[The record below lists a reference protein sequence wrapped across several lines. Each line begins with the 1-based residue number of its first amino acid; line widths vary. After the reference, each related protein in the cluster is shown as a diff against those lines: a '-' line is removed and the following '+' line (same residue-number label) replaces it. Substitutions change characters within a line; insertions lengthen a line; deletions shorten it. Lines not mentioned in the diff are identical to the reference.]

1 MKPSATVIGAGLA
14 GSEAAWQIA
23 RAGYLVRLV
32 EMRPTRSTPA
42 HKTDRFAELVCSNSF
57 KSDLEST
64 PAGLLKR
71 EMRDLGSLTLAVA
84 DRCRV
89 PGGEALAVDREAF
102 SQGVTEALGALP
114 NVLLERNEATGEDVE
129 RWLQDGPV
137 VVATGP
143 LTSDGLAE
151 WLAAKTGSDR
161 LYFFDAVSP
170 TVTAESID
178 RSVAFAGSRYGKG
191 GDDYLNCPFTR
202 EEYDAFVAALL
213 AAERA
218 PLHDFEQGVR
228 YFEGC
233 LPIEEIASRGARSL
247 AFGNFKPVGLTDPRT
262 GRRPYAVL
270 QLRPENADRTLYS
283 LVASQTRLKWGEQ
296 ARVFRMVPG
305 LQNAEF
311 VRFGVIHRNTY
322 LHAPTVFDR
331 TLRLRNLS
339 AVRCAGQIT
348 GVEGYMESAATG
360 LLAGLWTVLD
370 LSGSEPVEPPA
381 ECVLG
386 SLLAYL
392 ADQTERDFAPM
403 NANWGLF
410 PPLEPPLRDKQAR
423 RAALAQRAREAF
435 GRWLQDVRA
444 ALGSAG
450 PQP

>member
-14 GSEAAWQIA
+14 GSEATWQIA
-23 RAGYLVRLV
+23 RSGYRVRLV
-32 EMRPTRSTPA
+32 EMRPARSTPA
-42 HKTDRFAELVCSNSF
+42 HKTGRFAELVCSNSF

-71 EMRDLGSLTLAVA
+71 EMRELGSLTLAVA

-89 PGGEALAVDREAF
+89 PGGEALAVDRDAF
-102 SQGVTEALGALP
+102 AGGVTEALRSHP
-114 NVLLERNEATGEDVE
+114 NVALEQREASAEDVE
-129 RWLQDGPV
+129 RWLLDGPV
-137 VVATGP
+137 VVASGP
-143 LTSDGLAE
+143 LTSDGLAQ
-151 WLAAKTGSDR
+151 WLSEKTGRGR

-178 RSVAFAGSRYGKG
+178 RTVAFPGSRYGKG

-202 EEYDAFVAALL
+202 EEYEAFVQALL
-213 AAERA
+213 GAERA
-218 PLHDFEQGVR
+218 PIHDFEQGVR

-233 LPIEEIASRGARSL
+233 LPIEEIASRGTRSL

-283 LVASQTRLKWGEQ
+283 LVACQTRLKWGEQ
-296 ARVFRMVPG
+296 ARVFRLVPG
-305 LQNAEF
+305 LRNAEF

-322 LHAPTVFDR
+322 LHSPSTLDR
-331 TLRLRNLS
+331 TLRLSCLP

-360 LLAGLWTVLD
+360 LLVGLWTVLE
-370 LSGSEPVEPPA
+370 LSGAVSFEPPA

-386 SLLAYL
+386 SLLTHL
-392 ADQTERDFAPM
+392 TDQTERDFAPM

-410 PPLEPPLRDKQAR
+410 PPLEPPVREKQAR
-423 RAALAQRAREAF
+423 RAALAQRARAAF
-435 GRWLQDVRA
+435 DRWLRDVRN
-444 ALGSAG
+444 ALGAAST
-450 PQP
+450 QT